1 MYCVGAKIAF
11 SDGRQAVA
19 RNSGELS
26 KIFDM
31 KATIA
36 GIVCRADSVTLD
48 IRISEN
54 GAAVSVKDVDAKEAY
69 ALDGA
74 SLDEAKS
81 IAIHFMDT
89 GTRAPEHSWN
99 KVEWADR
106 V

>member
-1 MYCVGAKIAF
+1 MFCVGAKIAF

-31 KATIA
+31 KVTIA

-54 GAAVSVKDVDAKEAY
+54 SASVSIRDVDAKEAY
-69 ALDGA
+69 ALDGV

-81 IAIHFMDT
+81 IAVHFMDT
-89 GTRAPEHSWN
+89 GARAPGHNWN
-99 KVEWADR
+99 KVEWVDR